1 MSVSSIGSSS
11 TTSADALQQQLK
23 ADQKTLT
30 DDQAKKAS
38 QETLQ
43 TDQAKVTADQQA
55 VISAQDNTKTAKPAT
70 DDKGA
75 AAKPPS
81 SETADI
87 ASNSASATSTGGVD
101 ITV

>member
-30 DDQAKKAS
+30 EDQAKKAS

-43 TDQAKVTADQQA
+43 ADQAKVTADQQA
-55 VISAQDNTKTAKPAT
+55 ITSAQDKTKTAKST
-70 DDKGA
+70 RDGRGA
-75 AAKPPS
+75 AATASPS
-81 SETADI
+81 DKSDVAGSSTN
-87 ASNSASATSTGGVD
+87 ASSTGGVD